1 VILLALLALRAGKP
15 ALSGAFVASFLGV
28 GMILTGLV
36 GSAVMHLDALN
47 LVGTVFGEAALVYV
61 VYGAVLTAMG
71 AIVLHAGTVT
81 GKALPDV
88 PVMLLSLL
96 GVLATVLASLPHYV
110 AGFLDQPAAVGTGF
124 DDSGVVGVAN
134 IAAALGHLLMLLVL
148 VAFVGLFASSRRAEA
163 IADRYRVEAL
173 A

>member
-1 VILLALLALRAGKP
+1 
-15 ALSGAFVASFLGV
+15 
-28 GMILTGLV
+28 
-36 GSAVMHLDALN
+36 
-47 LVGTVFGEAALVYV
+47 
-61 VYGAVLTAMG
+61 
-71 AIVLHAGTVT
+71 
-81 GKALPDV
+81 
-88 PVMLLSLL
+88 MLLSLL